1 MNHYLGHRS
10 RQFLL
15 LVAFLIATLGTQY
28 FGLMKR
34 LSFSDEARLAQVE
47 VPYMPPNAVLRVL
60 SLGYPNFLSDLMF
73 IRASLYFSEHLLS
86 DRKFEWLELYLYAA
100 QYLDPRDFWIY
111 RYGALNLKLGEYVI
125 TYANLKKSIDL
136 AEKGLDY
143 FPDQWWLYEHIGWQ
157 YLFQMADLQEFVR
170 KPPPASTLRE
180 WEDKGIMYYRIASEL
195 NPEEVDPGLLTRI
208 LTRRGRIQASINHLM
223 STYLGISNPT
233 RRKELADQLRQL
245 NVAQIAE
252 ELEALVQRWG
262 KDMPY
267 LDIRDYIQLDP
278 AAQLGETRSWDELVH
293 DLRFGDE

>member
-1 MNHYLGHRS
+1 MNHYLGNRS

-15 LVAFLIATLGTQY
+15 LTFFICAGLGTQY

-47 VPYMPPNAVLRVL
+47 VPYMPPRAVLRVL
-60 SLGYPNFLSDLMF
+60 SLGYPAFLSDLLF

-100 QYLDPRDFWIY
+100 QNLDPRNFWIY

-125 TYANLKKSIDL
+125 TYKNLMKSIAL

-143 FPDQWWLYEHIGWQ
+143 FPNQWWLYEHIGWQ
-157 YLFQMADLQEFVR
+157 YLFQMSDLQEFVR
-170 KPPPASTLRE
+170 KPPSAAQLRE
-180 WEDKGIMYYRIASEL
+180 WEEKGIQYYRIASEL
-195 NPEEVDPGLLTRI
+195 NPDEVDPGMLTRI
-208 LTRRGRIQASINHLM
+208 LTRRGRIQASINHVM
-223 STYLGISNPT
+223 STYLGITNPV

-245 NVAQIAE
+245 NVTQIAE
-252 ELEALVQRWG
+252 ELEALVRRWE

-267 LDIRDYIQLDP
+267 IDVRDYIQLD
-278 AAQLGETRSWDELVH
+278 AQIQLSEHRSWRELVH
-293 DLRFGDE
+293 DLRLGDE